1 MSRGNRRHSILKR
14 FAIGTFFVLFVT
26 GVVSTYI
33 VYRVNVNSLYE
44 KGADLITRAEFHYI
58 ETLGD
63 YTYEESYASEDAKY
77 YSDLVNSMHE
87 FCLLSGMDNM
97 YLYTVDPGRTTRTY
111 LFAITADE
119 TKEDLLASTRSFG
132 DVSCAPFSPEE
143 LRTLDGEIVVEPEEV
158 DNEFGHYYSW
168 YRLVDLPDDKGSA
181 VLGLDESVEWSDRVI
196 NNDVALFLL
205 VISGFL
211 VCIAWVEVV
220 LLKRNVVVPIR
231 EVTAHMNEFIA
242 NGAVSHT
249 LEVRT
254 NDEIG
259 EIAEAFN
266 KMTSDIERYV
276 KRIEQMTEERVAA
289 VTELQVAKRIQQG
302 LVPASKHLEGE
313 GFEAHAFA
321 RTARAVGGDFYD
333 LFELEDGRVAF
344 VLADVSGKG
353 MSAALFMS
361 MFMTLLHEKLI
372 KEADPAQA
380 LNEANDS
387 VARSNP
393 ENMFVTIL
401 AAVFDPTTN
410 VLTFANAGHMPPLV
424 VGKGYLDPD
433 PGIALGLFEDA
444 DIKNE
449 SRVLMPGEGIV
460 LYTDGVTDANDTEK
474 QFFGEER
481 LAQAV
486 ATSSG
491 AKEAVETIVATV
503 DAFTGDAEQFDD
515 LTLMS
520 LFAKKS
526 DRTTWKVS
534 LKPELGSFEVVG
546 SYLKELCSD
555 NDAVLKRVMLAC
567 DEGFANV
574 VYYSEA
580 SAVEFAIE
588 CAGSWLVVRMSD
600 DGVPFDPL
608 SYDAK
613 EREFE
618 DLEFGGMGISF
629 IKQSCDEV
637 SYSYEND
644 KNVLEMRF
652 SL

>member
-526 DRTTWKVS
+526 DKGTWKVS

>member
-111 LFAITADE
+111 LFAISADE

>member
-111 LFAITADE
+111 LFAISADE

-474 QFFGEER
+474 QFFGGER

-486 ATSSG
+486 ATSGG

-503 DAFTGDAEQFDD
+503 DGFTGDAEQFDD

>member
-1 MSRGNRRHSILKR
+1 
-14 FAIGTFFVLFVT
+14 
-26 GVVSTYI
+26 
-33 VYRVNVNSLYE
+33 
-44 KGADLITRAEFHYI
+44 
-58 ETLGD
+58 
-63 YTYEESYASEDAKY
+63 
-77 YSDLVNSMHE
+77 
-87 FCLLSGMDNM
+87 
-97 YLYTVDPGRTTRTY
+97 
-111 LFAITADE
+111 
-119 TKEDLLASTRSFG
+119 
-132 DVSCAPFSPEE
+132 
-143 LRTLDGEIVVEPEEV
+143 
-158 DNEFGHYYSW
+158 
-168 YRLVDLPDDKGSA
+168 
-181 VLGLDESVEWSDRVI
+181 
-196 NNDVALFLL
+196 
-205 VISGFL
+205 
-211 VCIAWVEVV
+211 
-220 LLKRNVVVPIR
+220 
-231 EVTAHMNEFIA
+231 
-242 NGAVSHT
+242 
-249 LEVRT
+249 
-254 NDEIG
+254 
-259 EIAEAFN
+259 
-266 KMTSDIERYV
+266 
-276 KRIEQMTEERVAA
+276 
-289 VTELQVAKRIQQG
+289 
-302 LVPASKHLEGE
+302 
-313 GFEAHAFA
+313 
-321 RTARAVGGDFYD
+321 VGGDFYD

-474 QFFGEER
+474 QFFGGER

-486 ATSSG
+486 ATSGG

-503 DAFTGDAEQFDD
+503 DGFTGDAEQFDD

-526 DRTTWKVS
+526 DKGTWKVS
-534 LKPELGSFEVVG
+534 LKPEIGSFEVVG

>member
-119 TKEDLLASTRSFG
+119 AKEGLLASTRSFG
-132 DVSCAPFSPEE
+132 DVSTAPFSPEE

-211 VCIAWVEVV
+211 VCIAWIEVV

>member
-119 TKEDLLASTRSFG
+119 AKEGLLASTRSFG
-132 DVSCAPFSPEE
+132 DVSTAPFSPEE

-168 YRLVDLPDDKGSA
+168 YRLVDLPDGKGSA

-474 QFFGEER
+474 QFFGGER

-486 ATSSG
+486 ATSGG

-503 DAFTGDAEQFDD
+503 DGFTGDAEQFDD

-526 DRTTWKVS
+526 DKGTWKVS

>member
-58 ETLGD
+58 GTLGD

-119 TKEDLLASTRSFG
+119 AKEGLLASTRSFG
-132 DVSCAPFSPEE
+132 DVSTAPFSPEE

-302 LVPASKHLEGE
+302 LVPASKHLEDE
-313 GFEAHAFA
+313 GFEAYAFA

-474 QFFGEER
+474 QFFGGER

-486 ATSSG
+486 ATSGG

-526 DRTTWKVS
+526 DKGTWKVS
-534 LKPELGSFEVVG
+534 LKPEIGSFEVVG